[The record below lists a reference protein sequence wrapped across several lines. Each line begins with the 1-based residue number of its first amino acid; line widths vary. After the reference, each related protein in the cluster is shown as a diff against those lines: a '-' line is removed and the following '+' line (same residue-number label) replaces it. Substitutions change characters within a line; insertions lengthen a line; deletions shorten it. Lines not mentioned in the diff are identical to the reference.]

1 MGGTGDYRLVGMG
14 ATTRIAATASAFL
27 AGVIAVGSMW
37 LTWFTSGSANRN
49 SFAMFRAAQILGI
62 ESITPF
68 RIVWFVLPVLLL
80 VAAAL
85 YLFGLWR
92 TASATL
98 AGLGA
103 AFTVFGLVALTS
115 IGTFAGSAA
124 ATVAGLCTIVFSIP
138 GLLKPA
144 T

>member
-1 MGGTGDYRLVGMG
+1 MG
-14 ATTRIAATASAFL
+14 ATTKFAASAAAFIAA
-27 AGVIAVGSMW
+27 VIAVGSMW

-68 RIVWFVLPVLLL
+68 RVLWFLLPVVLLA
-80 VAAAL
+80 AAAL
-85 YLFGLWR
+85 HLFGLWR
-92 TASATL
+92 SASATL
-98 AGLGA
+98 AVLGA
-103 AFTVFGLVALTS
+103 AFTAFGLVALS
-115 IGTFAGSAA
+115 AIGTHAGSAA
-124 ATVAGLCTIVFSIP
+124 ATIAGLCTIVSSIP